1 MGFDYVV
8 INDDPD
14 AKVTVRVGV
23 FDKQG
28 AQLILSPSFNI
39 PLKRS
44 VNTLVR
50 GKFLVTES
58 GGGISIDPSFNGDHN
73 IVLP

>member
-14 AKVTVRVGV
+14 AKVTVKVGL
-23 FDKQG
+23 FDNEG
-28 AQLILSPSFNI
+28 NQLAMSESFNI
-39 PLKRS
+39 PLQRS

-50 GKFLVTES
+50 GKFLVVDAD
-58 GGGISIDPSFNGDHN
+58 GGISIDPSFDGDHN